1 MEALTSK
8 YAQLKRNYDSVS
20 LHAKKDSAQNKMIL
34 EMKENYEREI
44 NELKSAK
51 LEAETELREVKVHL
65 KSSEAKC
72 NDQSSKLV
80 QQTKEID
87 TLKKELARKEKS
99 FESQLAT
106 ANAGNKALYEEKGKM
121 QAEMKKMKDELKQLY
136 LSNTQLSEKL

>member
-1 MEALTSK
+1 
-8 YAQLKRNYDSVS
+8 
-20 LHAKKDSAQNKMIL
+20 MIL

-121 QAEMKKMKDELKQLY
+121 
-136 LSNTQLSEKL
+136 